1 MTIFSCQVVAGD
13 IWMATHSNNIS
24 KTCVKKSIYVLTS
37 WSIPVNNPHYSIT
50 SGVGAII
57 DILGVKLLG
66 KDLCLA

>member
-1 MTIFSCQVVAGD
+1 
-13 IWMATHSNNIS
+13 MATHSNNIS